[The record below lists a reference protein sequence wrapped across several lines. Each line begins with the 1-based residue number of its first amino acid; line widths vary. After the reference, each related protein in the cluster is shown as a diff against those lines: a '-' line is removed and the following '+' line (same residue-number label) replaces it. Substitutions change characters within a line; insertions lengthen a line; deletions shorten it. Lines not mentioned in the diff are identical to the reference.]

1 MRKKG
6 FTLIELLV
14 VIAIIAILA
23 AMLLPALSKAREKA
37 RQAVCMNNLKQ
48 IGLALTMY
56 VQDND
61 GYLPSASEDNSGSSD
76 YNYVFWYTHVVWKLG
91 YKVKL
96 GVKKGPTPEVL
107 ICPSEPANLR
117 YDCRKWQRATT
128 HYGFAELGY
137 IANYWVLPHYLWR
150 PRNLKL
156 SQIKKPSDIVV
167 IGEYNHY
174 YFIDRGFGFDWR
186 QERTGAQERLR
197 LDTHNGGSNYLF
209 VDGHVEWKK
218 IERSPVYNSM
228 FIPEGISFE

>member
-1 MRKKG
+1 MKRKG

-14 VIAIIAILA
+14 VVAIIAILA

-37 RQAVCMNNLKQ
+37 RQAVCMNNMKQ
-48 IGLALTMY
+48 IGLALAMY

-61 GYLPSASEDNSGSSD
+61 EYLPSAVENNSGSPD
-76 YNYVFWYTHVVWKLG
+76 YNSILWYTHVVWKLG

-96 GVKKGPTPEVL
+96 GDWKGPTPEVL

-117 YDCRKWQRATT
+117 YDCRKYQRANYK
-128 HYGFAELGY
+128 YGYTRIGY
-137 IANYWVLPHYLWR
+137 IANYWVFPHYLWH

-156 SQIKKPSDIVV
+156 SQIKKPSEIVV
-167 IGEYNHY
+167 IAEANHAPG
-174 YFIDRGFGFDWR
+174 IDQGPAFDWTS
-186 QERTGAQERLR
+186 ERTGAKQRINIRQHGE
-197 LDTHNGGSNYLF
+197 GSNYLF